1 MNKFLTLFFACLMAF
16 VTMSLSAQE
25 VKVPGWA
32 TGSVSEYEEYLNYLN
47 KQDNADA
54 HEIACVTLN
63 LKMTKN
69 PPKTYQDV
77 VDAAEGT
84 SACPYQW
91 ALLAHRANKAS
102 DQILKDSF
110 DDCVNVK
117 KDLYYAMN
125 YANIKHNRGIVIDID
140 KLFDVCV
147 ECVDKY
153 PNDPVIVGIALDFIV
168 HVDGRDGECL
178 ALLKK
183 MNRACSLMLTDPDLA
198 KTYEPIVA
206 KIRTMIGAY

>member
-1 MNKFLTLFFACLMAF
+1 MAF

-25 VKVPGWA
+25 VEFPGWYKSA
-32 TGSVSEYEEYLNYLN
+32 EAYIEYIEYAQSQEGIPQHRIDTAKL
-47 KQDNADA
+47 
-54 HEIACVTLN
+54 C
-63 LKMTKN
+63 LKMIQN

-84 SACPYQW
+84 SAYPYQW
-91 ALLAHRANKAS
+91 ALLSHRVNKAS

-117 KDLYYAMN
+117 KDLHYAMN
-125 YANIKHNRGIVIDID
+125 YADMKLNRSNVIDID
-140 KLFDVCV
+140 KLFAVCV
-147 ECVDKY
+147 ECVNRY
-153 PNDPVIVGIALDFIV
+153 PNDPGIVGIALDFIV
-168 HVDGRDGECL
+168 YVDGRDDECL